1 MPKYV
6 QKQLIK
12 YKWRT
17 PKQPQHYPFNPA
29 QINYGK
35 KSDIIIKEPESP
47 KLDRDSKKYTQQVV
61 GSFLYYARAVDM
73 TILHALSEIASEQ
86 ANPTERTKKKVDQ
99 LLDYMAT
106 NLSAKIRF

>member
-1 MPKYV
+1 MHAKV
-6 QKQLIK
+6 RSETAG
-12 YKWRT
+12 YKWHT
-17 PKQPQHYPFNPA
+17 PKQPQYCPFNPA
-29 QINYGK
+29 PINYGK

-47 KLDRDSKKYTQQVV
+47 KLDKAGKKYIQQVV

-106 NLSAKIRF
+106 NPNAKIRF